1 MQTLLNPPSQKQAAQ
16 VMPEPAKVEAFAG
29 HVLNEIG
36 SAANAALARIG
47 NDLGIFESLSSTGPA
62 TAAELAERLGLNPR
76 HLLEWLSS
84 QYTSGMID
92 YDEGTER
99 FSLTPEQAFVLVN
112 RDSPA
117 YLGGAWG
124 GVASIY
130 LGMDAIADSL
140 RTGKGVAWGDQC
152 SCLFCS
158 TAEFYR
164 PSYQN
169 SLVAEWIPALD
180 GVLGKLESGASVL
193 DIGCGF
199 GHSTAL
205 LAEAYPLSQF
215 TGIDIHP
222 ESLVE
227 AARITHERALGNV
240 RFETSAAL
248 DYHEGRHDLVTLFD
262 AFHDMGRPVQI
273 ARHIREE
280 LLEEGGTLML
290 VEPLAGET
298 LSENRN
304 PMGRAFYAFSTAFC
318 TANALTQLDEGEE
331 GDAYNALGAQAG
343 QGRISDVLRSA
354 GFSQVRR
361 AAAGVE
367 LMVIEARA

>member
-1 MQTLLNPPSQKQAAQ
+1 MQTLLNPPIQEQPALA
-16 VMPEPAKVEAFAG
+16 MPDPSKVEAFAG

-36 SAANAALARIG
+36 AAANAALARLG
-47 NDLGIFESLSSTGPA
+47 NDLGIFESLASEGPA
-62 TAAELAERLGLNPR
+62 TAAELAERLDLNQR

-84 QYTSGMID
+84 QHTSGMIE
-92 YDEGTER
+92 YDEATEH

-130 LGMDAIADSL
+130 LGVDAIANSL
-140 RTGKGVAWGDQC
+140 QTGNGVAWGDQC

-169 SLVAEWIPALD
+169 SLVQEWIPALD

-205 LAEAYPLSQF
+205 LAEAYPRSRF
-215 TGIDIHP
+215 TGIDIHA
-222 ESLVE
+222 ESLEE
-227 AARITHERALGNV
+227 AAKIAGQRGLDNV
-240 RFETSAAL
+240 RFRPTAAL
-248 DYHEGRHDLVTLFD
+248 DYRGERHDFVTLFD
-262 AFHDMGRPVQI
+262 AFHDMGRPVEI

-280 LLEEGGTLML
+280 LLAEDGTLML

-298 LSENRN
+298 LSDNRN

-318 TANALTQLDEGEE
+318 TANALTQLGENEVGDEL
-331 GDAYNALGAQAG
+331 NALGAQAG
-343 QGRISDVLRSA
+343 EGRISEVLRCA
-354 GFSQVRR
+354 GFRQVRR
-361 AAAGVE
+361 AATGVE